1 MSTHLVLGGG
11 GAMGAFQAGAL
22 VALLDAGVV
31 PDALY
36 GSSAGALNA
45 AFLASRPDLSRA

>member
-1 MSTHLVLGGG
+1 
-11 GAMGAFQAGAL
+11 MGAFQAGAL

-36 GSSAGALNA
+36 GSSAGALNG